1 MQMSGPRG
9 FDYRW
14 LRWRA
19 MGLIVFGRNA
29 AAEDTFDEMV
39 QRWPEDAYALASR
52 AHLRA
57 QAGRRSQAI
66 ADMERVVALPE
77 ANAAHWFN
85 LGFLLDEAERY
96 DEAEPAFRKA
106 LELDPKLD
114 RAWYGLGL
122 VLIRQKR
129 LDEAVAALERN
140 TKLQPMSPYAW
151 YQTRAAGGGPQ
162 DHPPPQGLR
171 AQGGGTAGARN
182 RARALSDLKE
192 NRLIPVCD
200 WRQRDAID
208 GNAAPLLAEEL
219 EDHLASAGH
228 MVRGDVRRGLFRPRP
243 ELHLLRVA
251 VQLLGRCPGCADRLR
266 AHHLV
271 LCPLHEQAGPGTRRC
286 RSGGMTWQA

>member
-1 MQMSGPRG
+1 MSAPRG

-19 MGLIVFGRNA
+19 MGLIVLARHA
-29 AAEDTFDEMV
+29 AAEDTFDEMLA
-39 QRWPEDAYALASR
+39 RWPDDAYALASR

-140 TKLQPMSPYAW
+140 TKLQPMSPYGW
-151 YQTRAAGGGPQ
+151 YQLARVHAERHAPDEAVKIIRHLKGFEPKVAAQ
-162 DHPPPQGLR
+162 LERETGL
-171 AQGGGTAGARN
+171 
-182 RARALSDLKE
+182 
-192 NRLIPVCD
+192 
-200 WRQRDAID
+200 
-208 GNAAPLLAEEL
+208 AA
-219 EDHLASAGH
+219 
-228 MVRGDVRRGLFRPRP
+228 
-243 ELHLLRVA
+243 
-251 VQLLGRCPGCADRLR
+251 
-266 AHHLV
+266 
-271 LCPLHEQAGPGTRRC
+271 
-286 RSGGMTWQA
+286 